1 MPVRLRYL
9 AHDLEVPMGQFLIGR
24 TSDCQLSLDDPL
36 VSRRHAVLSVQ
47 PDGVFIED
55 LGSRNGVFHNGA
67 KVEGRARVGD
77 GDTVRIGSQELFL
90 SGIGDV
96 PSAPPSFSR
105 NPLTATMQDIR
116 IPDLTAV
123 TAGDDENDP
132 PTGVVAV
139 QVVAVEP
146 DKRVHALN
154 LIGGL
159 ADKALALGRADEAE
173 RILQRALAEALV
185 KAQKKELS
193 ADFAEKAAFYA
204 ARLAAGTGKG
214 TWVTYV
220 FELYATLRALMPG
233 RLVDELYAVM
243 RKVKSID
250 RVMLRA
256 YLTCI
261 REIAHG
267 FGPAERFVQQRI
279 EGFERWAP

>member
-36 VSRRHAVLSVQ
+36 VSRKHAVLSVQ

-67 KVEGRARVGD
+67 RVEGRCRVGD

-90 SGIGDV
+90 SGVGDV
-96 PSAPPSFSR
+96 PSVPASVAR
-105 NPLTATMQDIR
+105 HPLSATMQDIR
-116 IPDLTAV
+116 IPDLSPT
-123 TAGDDENDP
+123 TTGDDEFDP

-139 QVVAVEP
+139 PVVAVEP
-146 DKRVHALN
+146 DKRVHALS

-173 RILQRALAEALV
+173 RILQRALAEALL
-185 KAQKKELS
+185 KAQRKELP
-193 ADFAEKAAFYA
+193 AEFAEKAAFYA

-256 YLTCI
+256 YLTCL

>member
-1 MPVRLRYL
+1 MPYRLRYL
-9 AHDLEVPMGQFLIGR
+9 AHDLELPIGDFVIGR
-24 TSDCQLSLDDPL
+24 STDCQLSLDDPL

-90 SGIGDV
+90 SGISDV
-96 PSAPPSFSR
+96 PSTPPSFSR
-105 NPLTATMQDIR
+105 NPFTATMQDIR

-139 QVVAVEP
+139 PVVAVEP

-173 RILQRALAEALV
+173 RILQRALAEA
-185 KAQKKELS
+185 
-193 ADFAEKAAFYA
+193 
-204 ARLAAGTGKG
+204 RLDPMA
-214 TWVTYV
+214 
-220 FELYATLRALMPG
+220 LR
-233 RLVDELYAVM
+233 RSEDSFVDELFAAPA
-243 RKVKSID
+243 KKSPSPAKKSPATKKK
-250 RVMLRA
+250 RSR
-256 YLTCI
+256 
-261 REIAHG
+261 HG
-267 FGPAERFVQQRI
+267 EA
-279 EGFERWAP
+279 

>member
-36 VSRRHAVLSVQ
+36 VSRRHAVLTVQ
-47 PDGVFIED
+47 TEGVFIED
-55 LGSRNGVFHNGA
+55 LGSRNGVLLNGGR
-67 KVEGRARVGD
+67 VEGRARVGD
-77 GDTVRIGSQELFL
+77 GDVVRIGSQELFL
-90 SGIGDV
+90 SGIGEV
-96 PSAPPSFSR
+96 PSAPPSFAR
-105 NPLTATMQDIR
+105 NPFTATMQDIR
-116 IPDLTAV
+116 IPDLSPT
-123 TAGDDENDP
+123 TAGDEENDP
-132 PTGVVAV
+132 PTGAVAV
-139 QVVAVEP
+139 RVVAVEP
-146 DKRVHALN
+146 DKRVHALS

-159 ADKALALGRADEAE
+159 ADKALALGRAEEAE
-173 RILQRALAEALV
+173 RILQRALAEAML
-185 KAQKKELS
+185 KAQKKELTS
-193 ADFAEKAAFYA
+193 DFAEKAAFYA

-256 YLTCI
+256 YLTCL

>member
-9 AHDLEVPMGQFLIGR
+9 AHDLEVPFGQFLIGR

-36 VSRRHAVLSVQ
+36 VSRRHAVLTVQ
-47 PDGVFIED
+47 HDGVFVED
-55 LGSRNGVFHNGA
+55 LGSRNGVFLNGTR
-67 KVEGRARVGD
+67 VEGRCRVND
-77 GDTVRIGSQELFL
+77 GDAVRIGTQELYL
-90 SGIGDV
+90 SGIGEV
-96 PSAPPSFSR
+96 PSAPQSSAR
-105 NPLTATMQDIR
+105 NPFTQTMQDVR
-116 IPDLTAV
+116 IPELISLTA
-123 TAGDDENDP
+123 AAEEDEP
-132 PTGVVAV
+132 QTGVVSIP
-139 QVVAVEP
+139 VVAADP
-146 DKRVHALN
+146 DKRVHALS

-173 RILQRALAEALV
+173 RILQRSLNESLA
-185 KAQKKELS
+185 KAQRKELS
-193 ADFAEKAAFYA
+193 LDMAEKAAFYA

-214 TWVTYV
+214 AWVTYV
-220 FELYATLRALMPG
+220 FELYSTLRALMPG

-256 YLTCI
+256 YLSCL